1 MIMNIKFKINRLIN
15 LIFINLFVI
24 ETILRKIKM
33 SENELRRLRDKLGL
47 SNKELAELMG
57 LSEQTIRNRVV
68 NNCNKKIMNK
78 LELEYLKLLAD
89 EHDYFKLK
97 KRK

>member
-24 ETILRKIKM
+24 ENILRKIKM
-33 SENELRRLRDKLGL
+33 SENELRRLRNKLGL

-78 LELEYLKLLAD
+78 LEREYLKLLAD

>member
-1 MIMNIKFKINRLIN
+1 
-15 LIFINLFVI
+15 
-24 ETILRKIKM
+24 M

-78 LELEYLKLLAD
+78 LELE
-89 EHDYFKLK
+89 
-97 KRK
+97 

>member
-1 MIMNIKFKINRLIN
+1 MNIKFKINRLIN

>member
-1 MIMNIKFKINRLIN
+1 
-15 LIFINLFVI
+15 
-24 ETILRKIKM
+24 M

-97 KRK
+97 KKIIMQI

>member
-1 MIMNIKFKINRLIN
+1 MNIKFKSNRLIN
-15 LIFINLFVI
+15 LIFINLFLI

-97 KRK
+97 KIK